1 MAAFSHQRPT
11 LPAGAALAAA
21 LALSGCARE
30 RYAPPPQ
37 AGDQAVARVDGRTV
51 WASDVRQEAETQ
63 GLVAKGAP
71 LAVNSEVFHGALEQ
85 VIDRKLLAAEAQK
98 RGLDHDAATGAATGR
113 GLDAARER
121 ALGDRLVETVI
132 KGAVSE
138 PAVQEL
144 YKEQVRTA
152 GAEPS
157 VTLAAARPQL
167 ARFLAYDRIRDLLVT
182 LRRRAKVETLVKS
195 ASAPSPIFSTP
206 AQEGR
211 S

>member
-21 LALSGCARE
+21 LALSGCARLRDE
-30 RYAPPPQ
+30 PPPQ

-51 WASDVRQEAETQ
+51 WASDVRLEAEAQ

-98 RGLDHDAATGAATGR
+98 RGLDHDAATGR
-113 GLDAARER
+113 GLDAVRER
-121 ALGDRLVETVI
+121 ALGDRLVKAVI
-132 KGAVSE
+132 TSAVSE
-138 PAVQEL
+138 PAVQAL
-144 YKEQVRTA
+144 YTEQVKTA
-152 GAEPS
+152 GLERPI
-157 VTLAAARPQL
+157 TLDAARPQL

-195 ASAPSPIFSTP
+195 APALSPTHSTP

>member
-21 LALSGCARE
+21 LALSGCARGRDE
-30 RYAPPPQ
+30 PPPQ
-37 AGDQAVARVDGRTV
+37 AGDQAVARIDGRTV
-51 WASDVRQEAETQ
+51 WASDVRLEAEAQ

-98 RGLDHDAATGAATGR
+98 RGLDHDAETRG

-121 ALGDRLVETVI
+121 ALGDRLLETVV
-132 KGAVSE
+132 KSALSE
-138 PAVQEL
+138 PAVQDL

-195 ASAPSPIFSTP
+195 ASAPSPAFSTP